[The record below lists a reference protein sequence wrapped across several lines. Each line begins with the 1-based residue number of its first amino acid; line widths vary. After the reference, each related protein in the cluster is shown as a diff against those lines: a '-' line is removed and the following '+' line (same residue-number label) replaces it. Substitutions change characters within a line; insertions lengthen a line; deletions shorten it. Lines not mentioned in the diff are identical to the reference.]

1 MNYIDWDLKMFEEI
15 YGKYHVSLNY
25 GDILYGYLT
34 NDAKIITL
42 KTSANSKII
51 DIGQIDLMKQL

>member
-1 MNYIDWDLKMFEEI
+1 MFEEI

>member
-1 MNYIDWDLKMFEEI
+1 MFEEI

-34 NDAKIITL
+34 NDAKIIT
-42 KTSANSKII
+42 
-51 DIGQIDLMKQL
+51 